1 MMSKFGAQ
9 LLKYFGKMSEEM
21 VHSRHTNEDKLVYFG
36 PWAIDGEF
44 GLLRNGEG
52 VETRLEP
59 RLSRLMSVLMS
70 HGGHF
75 VSRRELIDALWPDA
89 VVTEQ
94 SLTRAVSDLRKVL
107 RANYSAPPIIE
118 TASKQGYRLSS
129 RDEQKG
135 QLRPTFWG
143 FVKLVVYGVGA
154 LFLFVL
160 VLRGLN
166 Y

>member
-9 LLKYFGKMSEEM
+9 LLKYFGKMSEKM
-21 VHSRHTNEDKLVYFG
+21 IHSRPTTENELVCFES
-36 PWAIDGEF
+36 WAIDGEF
-44 GLLRNGEG
+44 GLLRNGKG

-75 VSRRELIDALWPDA
+75 VSRRQLIDVLWPDA

-107 RANYSAPPIIE
+107 SANYSAPPTIE
-118 TASKQGYRLSS
+118 TANKQGYRLSS
-129 RDEQKG
+129 PDQQRG
-135 QLRPTFWG
+135 QWRPTFWG
-143 FVKLVVYGVGA
+143 SVKLAAYGFGA
-154 LFLFVL
+154 LVLFVL
-160 VLRGLN
+160 VIRGIN

>member
-1 MMSKFGAQ
+1 MGDVSAQ
-9 LLKYFGKMSEEM
+9 ILKYFGKISEKM
-21 VHSRHTNEDKLVYFG
+21 IDSRHADKDSLVHFES
-36 PWAIDGEF
+36 WAIDGDF

-52 VETRLEP
+52 VEVRLEP

-75 VSRRELIDALWPDA
+75 VSRRQLIDVLWPES

-107 RANYSAPPIIE
+107 RANFSAPPIIE
-118 TASKQGYRLSS
+118 TANKQGYRLSS
-129 RDEQKG
+129 PEQPEG
-135 QLRPTFWG
+135 QRRRTFLG
-143 FVKLVVYGVGA
+143 VVKLAAYGLGTLV
-154 LFLFVL
+154 LFVL
-160 VLRGLN
+160 ILRGIN